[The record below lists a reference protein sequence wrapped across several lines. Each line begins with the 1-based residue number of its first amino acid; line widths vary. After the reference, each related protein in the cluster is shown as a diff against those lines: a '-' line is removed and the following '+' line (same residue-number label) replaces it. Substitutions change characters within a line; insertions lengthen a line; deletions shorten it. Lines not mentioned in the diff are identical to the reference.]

1 MRPRVHHLN
10 TIPSFTS
17 HFIMSQP
24 LTSISVSML
33 QTPGP
38 ETTSS
43 SKHVFV
49 TALKL
54 YKEKTKNNL
63 ENHDLFKRLESCDFP
78 AVIIAEFRATEF
90 DDPYQTGSGL
100 KRSLG
105 VLTLNLLFA
114 LSVLG
119 AFSNMLQ
126 DVFVIIDT
134 FLPP

>member
-1 MRPRVHHLN
+1 
-10 TIPSFTS
+10 
-17 HFIMSQP
+17 
-24 LTSISVSML
+24 ML

-38 ETTSS
+38 ETISS
-43 SKHVFV
+43 SKHIFV

-100 KRSLG
+100 KRSL
-105 VLTLNLLFA
+105 VPILNILFA
-114 LSVLG
+114 ISVLG

-126 DVFVIIDT
+126 DIFVIIDT
-134 FLPP
+134 FLSP

>member
-1 MRPRVHHLN
+1 
-10 TIPSFTS
+10 
-17 HFIMSQP
+17 MSQP
-24 LTSISVSML
+24 LTSMSVSIL

-38 ETTSS
+38 ETISS
-43 SKHVFV
+43 SKHIFV

-78 AVIIAEFRATEF
+78 AVIIAEFQAAEF

-100 KRSLG
+100 KRSL
-105 VLTLNLLFA
+105 VPILNILFA
-114 LSVLG
+114 ISVLG

-126 DVFVIIDT
+126 DIFVIIDT
-134 FLPP
+134 FLSP